1 MKKFLTI
8 LLNVVTLINLSAQV
22 DSTNIKTKRNLLKK
36 SIVPLSLI
44 GTGILLSD
52 SGFEKSFNTT
62 TRNWVGID
70 FETTLDDYTRY
81 APVATLYI
89 ADIAGIQAKNH

>member
-1 MKKFLTI
+1 MKSSLTI
-8 LLNVVTLINLSAQV
+8 LLTIFTLIQLSAQV
-22 DSTNIKTKRNLLKK
+22 DSTSIKPKGNLFKK

-62 TRNWVGID
+62 TRNWV
-70 FETTLDDYTRY
+70 
-81 APVATLYI
+81 
-89 ADIAGIQAKNH
+89 